1 MTTRTERAKTFFSN
15 PDLYLRG
22 NHRVSLRAHFVREL
36 LGDVRNSRILDLG
49 CGDGRISAQ
58 FLPAGNHVT
67 MLDLSDGM
75 LERVKN
81 NVPTEYAARVNYV
94 KSDIFA
100 FNPGAV
106 YDVVLCIG
114 VLAGHPQ
121 CLPVQRP
128 KQGCDVAYEGYGQF
142 AGVTS

>member
-1 MTTRTERAKTFFSN
+1 MSTRTERAKTFFGN

-22 NHRVSLRAHFVREL
+22 NHRVSLRAHFVRGL

-67 MLDLSDGM
+67 MLDLSDRM

-81 NVPTEYAARVNYV
+81 NVPPSTRRGSIA
-94 KSDIFA
+94 
-100 FNPGAV
+100 
-106 YDVVLCIG
+106 
-114 VLAGHPQ
+114 
-121 CLPVQRP
+121 
-128 KQGCDVAYEGYGQF
+128 
-142 AGVTS
+142 

>member
-1 MTTRTERAKTFFSN
+1 MSTRTERAKTFFGD

-22 NHRVSLRAHFVREL
+22 NHRISLRAHFVRGL

-81 NVPTEYAARVNYV
+81 NVPPECAARVDYV
-94 KSDIFA
+94 TSDILA

-106 YDVVLCIG
+106 YDVV
-114 VLAGHPQ
+114 
-121 CLPVQRP
+121 R
-128 KQGCDVAYEGYGQF
+128 
-142 AGVTS
+142 